1 MEAQTIRTKR
11 DDDVRQCI
19 EAAIARRKDEFALRD
34 LVWTADGYGYIVKF
48 RLGLA
53 DVVRTA
59 VQMLVFEESSGIDR
73 MLDGVRLTFK
83 ALASSSDA
91 FVRREQRT
99 RLTRFGFAWS

>member
-19 EAAIARRKDEFALRD
+19 EAAIARRKDVFAVSYV
-34 LVWTADGYGYIVKF
+34 VWTADYGYVVKF
-48 RLGLA
+48 RLGVF

-59 VQMLVFEESSGIDR
+59 VEMLVFEESWRMER

-83 ALASSSDA
+83 ALAPS
-91 FVRREQRT
+91 V
-99 RLTRFGFAWS
+99 

>member
-1 MEAQTIRTKR
+1 MR

-34 LVWTADGYGYIVKF
+34 LVWTADGYIVKF
-48 RLGLA
+48 RLGLD

-59 VQMLVFEESSGIDR
+59 VEMLVFEESSRMDR

-91 FVRREQRT
+91 FVRRLSNSKRD
-99 RLTRFGFAWS
+99 

>member
-1 MEAQTIRTKR
+1 MEAQAIGTKR
-11 DDDVRQCI
+11 NDDVRQCI
-19 EAAIARRKDEFALRD
+19 EAAIARRKEEFALRD

-48 RLGLA
+48 RLGLD

-59 VQMLVFEESSGIDR
+59 VEMLVFEESSRMDR

-91 FVRREQRT
+91 FPG
-99 RLTRFGFAWS
+99 RLSNKRD

>member
-1 MEAQTIRTKR
+1 MEAQAIRTMR

-34 LVWTADGYGYIVKF
+34 LVWTADGYGYIVKL
-48 RLGLA
+48 RLGLD

-59 VQMLVFEESSGIDR
+59 VEMLVFEESSRMDR
-73 MLDGVRLTFK
+73 MLDGVRLAFK

-91 FVRREQRT
+91 FVRRLSNSKRD
-99 RLTRFGFAWS
+99 